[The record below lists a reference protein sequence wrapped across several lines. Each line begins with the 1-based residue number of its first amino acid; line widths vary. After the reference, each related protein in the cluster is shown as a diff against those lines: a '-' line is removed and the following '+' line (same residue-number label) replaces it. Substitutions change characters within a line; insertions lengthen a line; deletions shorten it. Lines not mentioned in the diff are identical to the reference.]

1 MCQGVRSSV
10 VEILLVLQELPELH
24 PLPGVRVSGCAFASC
39 LMVVE
44 FMHNFGAAL
53 GFGKYSNN
61 VVFGTIIVVSYNNKW
76 NMYVNVCMCL
86 YFT

>member
-1 MCQGVRSSV
+1 MCEIKILVLPV

-53 GFGKYSNN
+53 GFGKYGNN
-61 VVFGTIIVVSYNNKW
+61 VVFGTIIWWCIITIN
-76 NMYVNVCMCL
+76 
-86 YFT
+86 